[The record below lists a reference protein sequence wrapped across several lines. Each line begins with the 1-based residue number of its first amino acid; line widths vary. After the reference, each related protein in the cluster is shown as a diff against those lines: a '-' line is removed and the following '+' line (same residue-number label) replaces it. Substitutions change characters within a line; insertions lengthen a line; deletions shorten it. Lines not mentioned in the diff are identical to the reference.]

1 MPGGVGGDRQGQP
14 AAPIPITERRPH
26 MLGPP
31 KSVVMPVARNQGFQ
45 LYVVPMVKNG
55 RIASVSG
62 LMAIVNP
69 A

>member
-1 MPGGVGGDRQGQP
+1 
-14 AAPIPITERRPH
+14 